1 MLKLVDKNKN
11 IKKLQKKELEIM
23 KYFNNF
29 CEENNIKYYLAY
41 GTLIGAV
48 RHHGFIPWDD
58 DVDVFVSGEDFLKL
72 KEVFNKK
79 VHNNKY
85 FYQTLQTENNYYLLW
100 DKVRLNDTIF
110 VEEGWENNDINNGIF
125 IDIFPLLEYPDTEK
139 EEKKFI
145 RKYKFIRLLVEANIN
160 NNKSRYNNYGFVG
173 KILSKF
179 IKILPQVI
187 RNKIVIKNIKY
198 LCLYKS
204 NSKYYYSLDEGLKI
218 KFLKKPFEN
227 IKTVKFEDTN
237 FNVPSDYHTN
247 LIELYGDYMKLPPEE
262 ERIGHGKVYL
272 SFGDDK
278 DENKR

>member
-1 MLKLVDKNKN
+1 M
-11 IKKLQKKELEIM
+11 
-23 KYFNNF
+23 Y
-29 CEENNIKYYLAY
+29 
-41 GTLIGAV
+41 
-48 RHHGFIPWDD
+48 
-58 DVDVFVSGEDFLKL
+58 
-72 KEVFNKK
+72 
-79 VHNNKY
+79 
-85 FYQTLQTENNYYLLW
+85 
-100 DKVRLNDTIF
+100 
-110 VEEGWENNDINNGIF
+110 
-125 IDIFPLLEYPDTEK
+125 
-139 EEKKFI
+139 
-145 RKYKFIRLLVEANIN
+145 
-160 NNKSRYNNYGFVG
+160 
-173 KILSKF
+173 
-179 IKILPQVI
+179 
-187 RNKIVIKNIKY
+187 VIKNIKY